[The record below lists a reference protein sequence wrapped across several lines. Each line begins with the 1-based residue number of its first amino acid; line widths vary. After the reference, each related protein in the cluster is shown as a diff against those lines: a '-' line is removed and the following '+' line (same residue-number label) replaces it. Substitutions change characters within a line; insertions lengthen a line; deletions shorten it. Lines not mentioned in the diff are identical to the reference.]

1 VTPTPYN
8 EPSRHSGLVTA
19 LMGGAIIA
27 LIGANIYLYSQIDHM
42 RTDLATNHEKVM
54 TEISNLRDASSVN
67 TASQMRHIDTLKE
80 ELAAARS
87 AAQRESSQAKAESLA
102 HADQIARQIKDEE
115 AKVNQQVSSE
125 ISDVKQTANQQSQQ
139 TAQVAAKVA
148 DVATDVGSVKT
159 DVAHTQAE
167 LTKTINDLK
176 SAQGDLGV
184 QSGLIATN
192 HTELEALRMRGERN
206 YTDIK
211 LGKTKQPVRFADI
224 TLKLVSVNP
233 KKNLYSVDVVA
244 DDKLTVKKDKN
255 LNEPVQFYT
264 AKGGHTPYEL
274 VINQIGKDQIVGY
287 LSTPKVEASR

>member
-19 LMGGAIIA
+19 LMAGAIIA
-27 LIGANIYLYSQIDHM
+27 LIGANIYLYTQIDHL
-42 RTDLATNHEKVM
+42 RTDIATNHEKTM

-67 TASQMRHIDTLKE
+67 SASQTRHLDTLKE
-80 ELAAARS
+80 ELAAAR
-87 AAQRESSQAKAESLA
+87 AAEQRGSSQAKAEAIA
-102 HADQIARQIKDEE
+102 HSDQLARQIKEE
-115 AKVNQQVSSE
+115 DAKIQQQVSSE
-125 ISDVKQTANQQSQQ
+125 ISDAKQAATQQS
-139 TAQVAAKVA
+139 AQVAAKVA
-148 DVATDVGSVKT
+148 DVATDVGSVRTEVTKT
-159 DVAHTQAE
+159 QSDLQ
-167 LTKTINDLK
+167 KTINDLK

-192 HTELEALRMRGERN
+192 HTELDALRMKGERN

-211 LGKTKQPVRFADI
+211 LGKTKAPVRFADI
-224 TLKLVSVNP
+224 TIRLISVNP
-233 KKNLYSVDVVA
+233 KKNSYSVDVVA

-255 LNEPVQFYT
+255 INEPVQFYT

-274 VINQIGKDQIVGY
+274 VINQVGKDQITGY

>member
-1 VTPTPYN
+1 M
-8 EPSRHSGLVTA
+8 A
-19 LMGGAIIA
+19 GAIIA

-42 RTDLATNHEKVM
+42 RTDMATTHEKVM
-54 TEISNLRDASSVN
+54 TEISNMRDASSV
-67 TASQMRHIDTLKE
+67 TSASQMRHIDTLKE

-102 HADQIARQIKDEE
+102 HADQIARQIQAEE
-115 AKVNQQVSSE
+115 AKQQQQVNSA
-125 ISDVKQTANQQSQQ
+125 ISDVKQSASQAN
-139 TAQVAAKVA
+139 AQVAAKVA

-159 DVAHTQAE
+159 EVAHTQAD
-167 LTKTINDLK
+167 LQKTINDLK

-206 YTDIK
+206 YVDIK

-224 TLKLVSVNP
+224 TLKLVSVTP
-233 KKNLYSVDVVA
+233 KKNKYSVDVVA
-244 DDKLTVKKDKN
+244 DDKLTEKKDRN
-255 LNEPVQFYT
+255 INEPVQFYT

-274 VINQIGKDQIVGY
+274 VINQVGKDQIVGY

>member
-1 VTPTPYN
+1 VSPTPTYV
-8 EPSRHSGLVTA
+8 EPPRHSGLVTA
-19 LMGGAIIA
+19 LMAGAIIA

-42 RTDLATNHEKVM
+42 RTDMATTHEKVM
-54 TEISNLRDASSVN
+54 TEISNLRDASSV
-67 TASQMRHIDTLKE
+67 TSASQMRHIDTLKE

-102 HADQIARQIKDEE
+102 HADQIARQIQAEE
-115 AKVNQQVSSE
+115 AKQQQQVNSQINE
-125 ISDVKQTANQQSQQ
+125 AKQSASQAN
-139 TAQVAAKVA
+139 AQVAAKVA

-159 DVAHTQAE
+159 EVAHTQSD
-167 LTKTINDLK
+167 LQKTINDLK

-206 YTDIK
+206 YVDIK

-224 TLKLVSVNP
+224 TLKLVSVTP
-233 KKNLYSVDVVA
+233 KKNKYSVDVVA
-244 DDKLTVKKDKN
+244 DDKLTEKKDRN
-255 LNEPVQFYT
+255 INEPVQFYT
-264 AKGGHTPYEL
+264 AKGGHIPYEL
-274 VINQIGKDQIVGY
+274 VINQVGKDQIVGY

>member
-8 EPSRHSGLVTA
+8 EPARQSGLVTA
-19 LMGGAIIA
+19 LMAGAIIA
-27 LIGANIYLYSQIDHM
+27 LIGANIYLYTQIDHL

-67 TASQMRHIDTLKE
+67 TASQMRHLDTLKE
-80 ELAAARS
+80 ELAAAR
-87 AAQRESSQAKAESLA
+87 AAEQRGSSQAKLEAIA
-102 HADQIARQIKDEE
+102 HADQLARQIKEE
-115 AKVNQQVSSE
+115 DAKIQQQVSSE
-125 ISDVKQTANQQSQQ
+125 ISDAKQTASQQ
-139 TAQVAAKVA
+139 NAQVAAKVA
-148 DVATDVGSVKT
+148 DVATDVGSVRTEVTKT
-159 DVAHTQAE
+159 QTDLQ
-167 LTKTINDLK
+167 KTINDLK

-192 HTELEALRMRGERN
+192 HTELDALRMKGERN

-224 TLKLVSVNP
+224 TIKLISVNP
-233 KKNLYSVDVVA
+233 KKNKYSVDVVA
-244 DDKLTVKKDKN
+244 DDKLTEKKDKN
-255 LNEPVQFYT
+255 INEPVQFYT

-274 VINQIGKDQIVGY
+274 VINQIGKDQIIGY

>member
-19 LMGGAIIA
+19 LMAGAIIA
-27 LIGANIYLYSQIDHM
+27 LIGANIYLYTQIDHL
-42 RTDLATNHEKVM
+42 RTDIATNHEKTM

-67 TASQMRHIDTLKE
+67 SASQTRHLDTLKE
-80 ELAAARS
+80 ELAAAR
-87 AAQRESSQAKAESLA
+87 AAEQRGSSQAKAEAIA
-102 HADQIARQIKDEE
+102 HADQLARQIKEE
-115 AKVNQQVSSE
+115 DAKIQQQVSSE
-125 ISDVKQTANQQSQQ
+125 ISDAKQAATQQS
-139 TAQVAAKVA
+139 AQVAAKVA
-148 DVATDVGSVKT
+148 DVATDVGSVRTEVTKT
-159 DVAHTQAE
+159 QSDLQ
-167 LTKTINDLK
+167 KTINDLK

-192 HTELEALRMRGERN
+192 HTELDALRMKGERN

-211 LGKTKQPVRFADI
+211 LGKTKAPVRFADI
-224 TLKLVSVNP
+224 TIRLISVNP
-233 KKNLYSVDVVA
+233 KKNSYSVDVVA

-255 LNEPVQFYT
+255 INEPVQFYT

-274 VINQIGKDQIVGY
+274 VINQVGKDQITGY

>member
-1 VTPTPYN
+1 
-8 EPSRHSGLVTA
+8 
-19 LMGGAIIA
+19 
-27 LIGANIYLYSQIDHM
+27 
-42 RTDLATNHEKVM
+42 M
-54 TEISNLRDASSVN
+54 TEISNLRDASSV
-67 TASQMRHIDTLKE
+67 TSASQMRHLDTLKE

-87 AAQRESSQAKAESLA
+87 AAQRESSQAKIESLA

-115 AKVNQQVSSE
+115 ARVNQQVTSE
-125 ISDVKQTANQQSQQ
+125 ISDVKNTASQQ
-139 TAQVAAKVA
+139 NAQVAAKVA

-159 DVAHTQAE
+159 EVTKTQSD
-167 LTKTINDLK
+167 LQKTINDLK

-192 HTELEALRMRGERN
+192 HGELEALRMKGERN

-224 TLKLVSVNP
+224 TIKLISVNP
-233 KKNLYSVDVVA
+233 KKNKYSVDVVA
-244 DDKLTVKKDKN
+244 DDKLTEKKDKN
-255 LNEPVQFYT
+255 INEPVQFYT

-274 VINQIGKDQIVGY
+274 VINQVGKDQIVGY

>member
-1 VTPTPYN
+1 MTPTPYN
-8 EPSRHSGLVTA
+8 EPQRQSGLVTA
-19 LMGGAIIA
+19 LMAGAIIA
-27 LIGANIYLYSQIDHM
+27 LIGANIYLYTQIDHL

-67 TASQMRHIDTLKE
+67 TTSQQRHLDTLKE
-80 ELAAARS
+80 ELAAARA

-115 AKVNQQVSSE
+115 AKVNQQLGSE
-125 ISDVKQTANQQSQQ
+125 ISEAKQTASQQS
-139 TAQVAAKVA
+139 AQVAAKVA
-148 DVATDVGSVKT
+148 DVATDVGSVRTEVTKT
-159 DVAHTQAE
+159 QSDLQ
-167 LTKTINDLK
+167 KTINDLK

-192 HTELEALRMRGERN
+192 HSELDALRMKGERN

-211 LGKTKQPVRFADI
+211 LGKTKQPIRFADI

-233 KKNLYSVDVVA
+233 KKNTYSVDVVA

>member
-1 VTPTPYN
+1 VSPNPPYN
-8 EPSRHSGLVTA
+8 EPRHSGLVTA
-19 LMGGAIIA
+19 LMAGAIFA
-27 LIGANIYLYSQIDHM
+27 LIAANIYLYTQIDHM
-42 RTDLATNHEKVM
+42 RTDLATQHEKVM
-54 TEISNLRDASSVN
+54 TEISNLRDASSV
-67 TASQMRHIDTLKE
+67 TSASQMRHLDTLKE

-115 AKVNQQVSSE
+115 ARVNQQVTSE
-125 ISDVKQTANQQSQQ
+125 ISDVKTTASQQ
-139 TAQVAAKVA
+139 NAQVAAKVA

-159 DVAHTQAE
+159 EVSKTQND
-167 LTKTINDLK
+167 LQKTINDLK

-192 HTELEALRMRGERN
+192 HTELEALRMKGERN

-224 TLKLVSVNP
+224 TIKLISVNP
-233 KKNLYSVDVVA
+233 KKNSYSVDVVA

-255 LNEPVQFYT
+255 INEPVQFYT

-274 VINQIGKDQIVGY
+274 VINQVGKDQIVGY

>member
-1 VTPTPYN
+1 MSPNPPYN
-8 EPSRHSGLVTA
+8 EPRHSGLVTA
-19 LMGGAIIA
+19 LMAGAIIA

-42 RTDLATNHEKVM
+42 RTDLATNHEKMM
-54 TEISNLRDASSVN
+54 TEISNLRDASSV
-67 TASQMRHIDTLKE
+67 TSASQMRHLDTLKE

-102 HADQIARQIKDEE
+102 HADQIARQIKEEE
-115 AKVNQQVSSE
+115 AKVNQQVSTE
-125 ISDVKQTANQQSQQ
+125 ISDAKQAATQQS
-139 TAQVAAKVA
+139 AQVAAKVA

-159 DVAHTQAE
+159 QVASTQAD
-167 LTKTINDLK
+167 LQKTINDLK

-211 LGKTKQPVRFADI
+211 LGKTKAPVRFADI
-224 TLKLVSVNP
+224 TLKLVAVDP
-233 KKNLYSVDVVA
+233 KKHIYSVDVVA
-244 DDKLTVKKDKN
+244 DDVLTRKKDKGV
-255 LNEPVQFYT
+255 NEPVQFLT
-264 AKGGHTPYEL
+264 SKGGHTPYEL
-274 VINQIGKDQIVGY
+274 IINKVDKNEITGY

>member
-1 VTPTPYN
+1 
-8 EPSRHSGLVTA
+8 
-19 LMGGAIIA
+19 
-27 LIGANIYLYSQIDHM
+27 
-42 RTDLATNHEKVM
+42 M
-54 TEISNLRDASSVN
+54 TEISNLRDASSV
-67 TASQMRHIDTLKE
+67 TSASQMRHLDTLKE
-80 ELAAARS
+80 ELAAARA

-125 ISDVKQTANQQSQQ
+125 ISDVKQTATQQN
-139 TAQVAAKVA
+139 AQVAAKVA

-159 DVAHTQAE
+159 QVATTQAD
-167 LTKTINDLK
+167 LQKTINDLK

-192 HTELEALRMRGERN
+192 HTELEALRLRGERN

-224 TLKLVSVNP
+224 TIKLISVNP
-233 KKNLYSVDVVA
+233 KKNKYSVDVVA
-244 DDKLTVKKDKN
+244 DDKLTEKKDKN
-255 LNEPVQFYT
+255 INEPVQFYT
-264 AKGGHTPYEL
+264 SKGGHTPYEL
-274 VINQIGKDQIVGY
+274 VINQVGKDQIVGY

>member
-1 VTPTPYN
+1 M
-8 EPSRHSGLVTA
+8 A
-19 LMGGAIIA
+19 GAIIA

-42 RTDLATNHEKVM
+42 RTDLATNHEKMM
-54 TEISNLRDASSVN
+54 TEISNLRDASSV
-67 TASQMRHIDTLKE
+67 TSASQMRHLDTLKE

-87 AAQRESSQAKAESLA
+87 AAQKESSQAKAESLA

-125 ISDVKQTANQQSQQ
+125 ISDAKQAATQQS
-139 TAQVAAKVA
+139 AQVAAKVA

-159 DVAHTQAE
+159 QVASTQAD
-167 LTKTINDLK
+167 LQKTINDLK

-192 HTELEALRMRGERN
+192 KTQLEALRMRGERN

-224 TLKLVSVNP
+224 TLKLVSVDA
-233 KKNLYSVDVVA
+233 KKHTYSVDVVA
-244 DDKLTVKKDKN
+244 DDVLTRKKDKGV
-255 LNEPVQFYT
+255 NEPVQFLT
-264 AKGGHTPYEL
+264 SKGGHTPYEL
-274 VINQIGKDQIVGY
+274 IINKVDKNEIVGY

>member
-1 VTPTPYN
+1 VSPTPAYT
-8 EPSRHSGLVTA
+8 EPPRHSGLVTA
-19 LMGGAIIA
+19 LMAGAIIA

-42 RTDLATNHEKVM
+42 RTDIATTHEKVM
-54 TEISNLRDASSVN
+54 TEISNLRDASSV
-67 TASQMRHIDTLKE
+67 TSASQMRHLDTLKE

-115 AKVNQQVSSE
+115 AKQQQQVTSE
-125 ISDVKQTANQQSQQ
+125 ISDVKQSASQAN
-139 TAQVAAKVA
+139 AQVAAKVA

-159 DVAHTQAE
+159 EVAHTQAD
-167 LTKTINDLK
+167 LQKTINDLK

-192 HTELEALRMRGERN
+192 HTELEALRLRGERN
-206 YTDIK
+206 YVDIK

-224 TLKLVSVNP
+224 TLKLVSVTP
-233 KKNLYSVDVVA
+233 KKNKYSVDVVA
-244 DDKLTVKKDKN
+244 DDKLTEKKDRN
-255 LNEPVQFYT
+255 INEPVQFYT
-264 AKGGHTPYEL
+264 SKGGHIPYEL
-274 VINQIGKDQIVGY
+274 VINQVGKDQIVGY